1 MKKIALLS
9 MGILLT
15 VMMVLLGSCNQ
26 SENEESLDTGSNT
39 SATDPAVAKLTV
51 PVENYSVVGP
61 RKLGEFDKTSVAV
74 VRNYLKKVSGA
85 DMIPYEDAVA
95 GAENAEQYE
104 VIVGNT
110 GRKESDAFLSELV
123 FNQYGFT
130 VTEKKIIIAGWTSQT
145 TRAAIQFFNNTANG
159 LIKENADGKKVFD
172 FRIGESQVKDF
183 DAYLDGFPKWS
194 GKIKGVYD
202 SSDGAF
208 TVVYSGVT
216 SADFD
221 AYTATVTNAGFT
233 ALI

>member
-26 SENEESLDTGSNT
+26 SENEEPLDTGSNT

-95 GAENAEQYE
+95 GA
-104 VIVGNT
+104 
-110 GRKESDAFLSELV
+110 
-123 FNQYGFT
+123 
-130 VTEKKIIIAGWTSQT
+130 
-145 TRAAIQFFNNTANG
+145 
-159 LIKENADGKKVFD
+159 
-172 FRIGESQVKDF
+172 
-183 DAYLDGFPKWS
+183 
-194 GKIKGVYD
+194 
-202 SSDGAF
+202 
-208 TVVYSGVT
+208 
-216 SADFD
+216 
-221 AYTATVTNAGFT
+221 
-233 ALI
+233 

>member
-95 GAENAEQYE
+95 GTENADQYE

-110 GRKESDAFLSELV
+110 GRKESDAFLSELG

-130 VTEKKIIIAGWTSQT
+130 VTEKQLFCRLALGTLESRLSDAHRRGTADVVSNHRGIPAG
-145 TRAAIQFFNNTANG
+145 
-159 LIKENADGKKVFD
+159 
-172 FRIGESQVKDF
+172 
-183 DAYLDGFPKWS
+183 S
-194 GKIKGVYD
+194 GMVC
-202 SSDGAF
+202 
-208 TVVYSGVT
+208 
-216 SADFD
+216 
-221 AYTATVTNAGFT
+221 
-233 ALI
+233 L